1 MGLYQPLRPMVRRQN
16 IGARW
21 ISVKAGCESH
31 LEQYDWEQH
40 DSRSELLETDA
51 AQSISENRRMNRDEQ
66 SFLRRHVPDPLDCL
80 VCEPFAQL
88 FGSLLD
94 ASGDRR

>member
-1 MGLYQPLRPMVRRQN
+1 MVCRRN

-31 LEQYDWEQH
+31 LEQYDWERR
-40 DSRSELLETDA
+40 DTRSGLLETGA
-51 AQSISENRRMNRDEQ
+51 AQLMAEIRQVQRSRQ
-66 SFLRRHVPDPLDCL
+66 ALLRRHAPSSLDFL

-88 FGSLLD
+88 SWSPLE